1 VLEITRGRQWI
12 QSHTV
17 LDSAD
22 GPPSDLTVFTSILSQ
37 IREKSATRNAK
48 TGYFENRVIATCEI
62 EIVGS
67 VIFQKL
73 SRAATLLLHTGDY
86 LIDIVGVRS
95 DGDESLLDPEPIR
108 VINRP
113 SSVLPADTIPEPI
126 SVVIPDFSGAFETAL
141 SD

>member
-1 VLEITRGRQWI
+1 MLEITRGRQWI

-22 GPPSDLTVFTSILSQ
+22 GSPSDLSIFTEILSQ
-37 IREKSATRNAK
+37 IREKTATKSRH
-48 TGYFENRVIATCEI
+48 GFFENKVVATCEV
-62 EIVGS
+62 EVVES

-86 LIDIVGVRS
+86 LVDIVGIRE
-95 DGDESLLDPEPIR
+95 GADESLLDPEPIR

-113 SSVLPADTIPEPI
+113 TSVLPADTIPESIP
-126 SVVIPDFSGAFETAL
+126 VVIPNFVSIAEQAL
-141 SD
+141 ID